1 MTVEID
7 MPELP
12 EIPGYKIIRV
22 LSEGEKASVCLGSGE
37 KTNRKVAIKI
47 FDPFSFADEKSAEA
61 YFEQVKKLSTLEH
74 RNIISVFE
82 AVCQDKLRYVVME
95 YLEGSIKDR
104 LLDQARSGQQELVIE
119 SNIITEDQAGQIE
132 DAGIASKPITLLG
145 ALSIAKQIGGA
156 LDYSHQAGF
165 LHRNINSENIMFR
178 QDGTPVLMNFG
189 IIPETGSDKTEAKAR
204 ITVGTPDFMSPEQ
217 WRKEEL
223 DGRSDIYSLGVV
235 LYEMLTGHLPY
246 EGDMSVGVVVKHL
259 QEPVPPLPDQIKQ
272 YQTLINRTMAK
283 RPKDRVQ
290 NGKELGEL
298 IDSLL
303 DSPQKSLEEEAESS
317 SQVFQSEREIE
328 DYIMPQRDRL
338 VSFGSEDIDDTGKE
352 EEDLDR
358 PGIHETPGF
367 RKSPAGEKRGFIA
380 EFFSDP
386 AKPALVVVMI
396 FLLGLAVYFLT
407 KTFKREAV
415 PPPPAETQQQST
427 VSQKAV
433 PTKPR
438 EKKPTRPTKQASQQ
452 TLQDEEYQ
460 KNYQQAEELF
470 NAQQYEAASQI
481 LEVAK
486 KIKNSKETKKLEN
499 NIRQAQKEKDE
510 KDFQQYFSIAQS
522 EFRRG
527 RYEEAQ
533 QNLELAIKIKT
544 TYEVTELEQQLT
556 FKLKELEAG
565 KQVEEK
571 KRQATERQDNE
582 TFRRSSISNTTM
594 SYQAYL
600 RKFPDG
606 LHAQEAR
613 KRIETLKGGRLA
625 PLTTKQTMPVGTVK
639 LRTKPKAL
647 NPAEVKSMLKKW
659 GFFDNLDNK
668 TGNFRNSFSVKIMGR
683 DRVVLDEA
691 TGLMWHTGGSN
702 EYMSFAKAEAWVD
715 KFNRMG
721 YAGFSDWRL
730 PTLEEGA
737 SLLEN
742 QKSANGLFIDAVF
755 FGRQSWIW
763 TADPY
768 GSDGRWLVR
777 FDSGDVYGRSVFDS
791 NYVRVV
797 RSIQ

>member
-7 MPELP
+7 MPKLP
-12 EIPGYKIIRV
+12 EIPGYKITRV
-22 LSEGEKASVCLGSGE
+22 LSEGEKASVYLGSAE
-37 KTNRKVAIKI
+37 KSNQKVAIKI
-47 FDPFSFADEKSAEA
+47 FDPFGFADEKSAEA
-61 YFEQVKKLSTLEH
+61 YFEQVKKLSALEH
-74 RNIISVFE
+74 RNIISIFK
-82 AVCQDKLRYVVME
+82 AVCQDKLCYVVME

-104 LLDQARSGQQELVIE
+104 LLGQTRSGQQELVIE
-119 SNIITEDQAGQIE
+119 SNIVAEDQAGQVE
-132 DAGIASKPITLLG
+132 DAGIASKPITPQE
-145 ALSIAKQIGGA
+145 ALSIAKQIGDA
-156 LDYSHQAGF
+156 LDSGHQAGF

-189 IIPETGSDKTEAKAR
+189 IVPETGSDKA
-204 ITVGTPDFMSPEQ
+204 VGTPDYMSPEQ

-259 QEPVPPLPDQIKQ
+259 QEPVPPLPDQLKQ
-272 YQTLINRTMAK
+272 YQALINGTMAK
-283 RPKDRVQ
+283 RSKDRIK

-298 IDSLL
+298 IDSLI
-303 DSPQKSLEEEAESS
+303 DSPQESPEEEAESP
-317 SQVFQSEREIE
+317 SQVFQNEQEIE
-328 DYIMPQRDRL
+328 DYVMPQRERL
-338 VSFGSEDIDDTGKE
+338 VPSGSDETSAAEGDR
-352 EEDLDR
+352 DR
-358 PGIHETPGF
+358 PMIHESSRFTKPSAD
-367 RKSPAGEKRGFIA
+367 RKRGFIA

-386 AKPALVVVMI
+386 AKPALVMVMI
-396 FLLGLAVYFLT
+396 FLLGLAAYFLS
-407 KTFKREAV
+407 KTFKKESV

-427 VSQKAV
+427 VSQKAI
-433 PTKPR
+433 PPKSG
-438 EKKPTRPTKQASQQ
+438 EKNSTRPTKQASKQ

-470 NAQQYEAASQI
+470 NAQQYEAALQI
-481 LEVAK
+481 VEVTK
-486 KIKNSKETKKLEN
+486 KIKNTRETKKLEN
-499 NIRQAQKEKDE
+499 KIRQAQKEKDE
-510 KDFQQYFSIAQS
+510 KDFQQYFSNAQS

-527 RYEEAQ
+527 RYEDAQ
-533 QNLELAIKIKT
+533 QNLEQAKKIKT
-544 TYEVTELEQQLT
+544 TYEVTELEQQLM
-556 FKLKELEAG
+556 FKLKELEG
-565 KQVEEK
+565 ERQVEER

-582 TFRRSSISNTTM
+582 TFRRSSIGNTIM

-613 KRIETLKGGRLA
+613 QRIETLKGGRRE
-625 PLTTKQTMPVGTVK
+625 PLETKQTTPVVKVK
-639 LRTKPKAL
+639 LRTRPKAL
-647 NPAEVKSMLKKW
+647 SPAEVKSMLKKW

-668 TGNFRNSFSVKIMGR
+668 TGNFRNSFRVKVMGR
-683 DRVVLDEA
+683 DRVVVDEA
-691 TGLMWHTGGSN
+691 TGLMWHPGGSG

-755 FGRQSWIW
+755 LGRQSWIW

-797 RSIQ
+797 RSVQ